1 MTESGRILL
10 FTGDGKGKTTAAL
23 GTVLRAAGQGMTCLV
38 VQFIKSD
45 RETGEIAGIGAL
57 PGVEIVQTGL
67 GFVPRREDPSFEEH
81 RRAARQGLA
90 LAERALQEKRCDLL
104 VLDEICPAAAKGLLE
119 DGDIAAVI
127 AKAGEEVSV
136 ILTGR
141 NATVGLIALADTV
154 TEMRAVKHALKNGR
168 RAKKGIE
175 Y

>member
-1 MTESGRILL
+1 MTESRRILL

-23 GTVLRAAGQGMTCLV
+23 GAVLRAAGQGMKCLV

-45 RETGEIAGIGAL
+45 RDTGEMAGIGAL
-57 PGVEIVQTGL
+57 PGAEIVQTGL

-90 LAERALQEKRCDLL
+90 LAEQALREGRCDLL
-104 VLDEICPAAAKGLLE
+104 VLDEVCLAAAKGLLDE
-119 DGDIAAVI
+119 GDIAA
-127 AKAGEEVSV
+127 ALGRAGEGTSV

-141 NATVGLIALADTV
+141 SATVGLIALADTV
-154 TEMRAVKHALKNGR
+154 TEMRAVKHALREGR
-168 RAKKGIE
+168 KAQKGIE